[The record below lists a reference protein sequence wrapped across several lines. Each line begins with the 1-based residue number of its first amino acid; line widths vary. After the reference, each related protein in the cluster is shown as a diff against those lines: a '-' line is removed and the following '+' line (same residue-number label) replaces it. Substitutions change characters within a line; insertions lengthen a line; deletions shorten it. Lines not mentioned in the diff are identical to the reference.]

1 MQPVPSL
8 IQYEAGAGSM
18 MDLKVENCSGGVTM
32 QQRYSDALTC
42 SLQDLI
48 RMWA

>member
-18 MDLKVENCSGGVTM
+18 LDLEVGGVLGRCNHAT
-32 QQRYSDALTC
+32 AVL
-42 SLQDLI
+42 
-48 RMWA
+48 